1 MAVALT
7 FMGIMVTWRDGW
19 RTLARRMLSHRLPIE
34 RFIRLVEEEKPTRV
48 PGTAVFLSTF
58 RKEIPPMLLQHLN
71 TNRMLHE
78 KVVLLSII
86 TEDLPVVPDEQ
97 TLSITDLGQ
106 NIFRVIAA
114 SGFMESPD
122 APALLRLA
130 KRQGLPI
137 EVKTAKFYLGRI
149 ALVPA
154 KHSSMGPFRRAVFTF
169 LHRNATNP
177 ATYYHIPP
185 EHVLELGVQLRF

>member
-1 MAVALT
+1 
-7 FMGIMVTWRDGW
+7 
-19 RTLARRMLSHRLPIE
+19 
-34 RFIRLVEEEKPTRV
+34 
-48 PGTAVFLSTF
+48 
-58 RKEIPPMLLQHLN
+58 MLLQHLN
-71 TNRMLHE
+71 TNQMLHE
-78 KVVLLSII
+78 KVVLLSIL
-86 TEDLPVVPDEQ
+86 TEDMPVVPDEQ
-97 TLSITDLGQ
+97 KIAMTDLGQ
-106 NIFRVIAA
+106 GIFRVIVKC
-114 SGFMESPD
+114 GFMESPD

-130 KRQGLPI
+130 KQLGLPI

-154 KHSSMGPFRRAVFTF
+154 RHSSMGPFRRAVFIF